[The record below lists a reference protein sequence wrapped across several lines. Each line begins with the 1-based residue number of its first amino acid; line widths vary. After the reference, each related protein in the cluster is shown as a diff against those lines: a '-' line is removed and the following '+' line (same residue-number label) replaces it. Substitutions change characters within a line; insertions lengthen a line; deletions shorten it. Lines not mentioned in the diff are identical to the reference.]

1 MPRTKRTEIAAHF
14 GEGLLVSQM
23 LRTVPMQ
30 AVKDALVAT
39 SNNDLREKSL
49 PKRNLAYFVIGLG
62 LFPDLSYTETFR
74 TLEHARNLLLGGEEL
89 AKVPVVSSLVEGRQ
103 RLGYASMRAIFDRV
117 AKPIGIEGKS
127 KGTHFAG
134 RVVTAIDG
142 VVFDLQDT
150 PENEQYFGRSKSQHG
165 GGAFPQIRCVAFI
178 ECGTHIVF
186 DFELAGEEQESEQA
200 LGTRLLSRARKGH
213 VVIADRLYCDGNKWS
228 KLIETG
234 ADGIFRA
241 KADLRLPVLERYAD
255 DSYRSILVEGDSR
268 KPSAIQHPVRVIE
281 YKVGKQKTPYRLITS
296 LSVEEAGAADIARL
310 YMERWDWE
318 KSALEFKHVLS
329 SKTGLLRSNT
339 PELVKQELVGIFL
352 AHNSV
357 RWFMHEAALNA
368 EIDVD
373 TLSYKHSVHVIRRNV
388 DSVGVFSP

>member
-1 MPRTKRTEIAAHF
+1 MPRTKRTQIPAGY

-39 SNNDLREKSL
+39 RNNDSREKSL

-74 TLEHARNLLLGGEEL
+74 TLEQARHLLLGQEP

-103 RLGYASMRAIFDRV
+103 RLGYASMKEIFDRV
-117 AKPIGIEGKS
+117 AKPIGVEGKS
-127 KGTHFAG
+127 QGTHFAG

-150 PENEQYFGRSKSQHG
+150 PENEKHFGRSQSQHG
-165 GGAFPQIRCVAFI
+165 GGAFPQVRCVAFI
-178 ECGTHIVF
+178 ECGTHVVF
-186 DFELAGEEQESEQA
+186 DFEFSGEEQESEQA
-200 LGTRLLSRARKGH
+200 LGTRLLSRARQGH
-213 VVIADRLYCDGNKWS
+213 VVIADRLYCDGSKWS
-228 KLIETG
+228 KLIENG

-255 DSYRSILVEGDSR
+255 DSYRSVLVEGDSR
-268 KPSAIQHPVRVIE
+268 KPGAIQHSVRVVE
-281 YKVGKQKTPYRLITS
+281 YRVGKQKTPYRLITS
-296 LSVEEAGAADIARL
+296 LSLQDAAAADIARM
-310 YMERWDWE
+310 YMERWAWE
-318 KSALEFKHVLS
+318 SSALEFKHVLS

-339 PELVKQELVGIFL
+339 PELVKQELVGVFL

-357 RWFMHEAALNA
+357 RWFMHEAALSA
-368 EIDVD
+368 GIDVD
-373 TLSYKHSVHVIRRNV
+373 TLSYKHSLHVIRRNV